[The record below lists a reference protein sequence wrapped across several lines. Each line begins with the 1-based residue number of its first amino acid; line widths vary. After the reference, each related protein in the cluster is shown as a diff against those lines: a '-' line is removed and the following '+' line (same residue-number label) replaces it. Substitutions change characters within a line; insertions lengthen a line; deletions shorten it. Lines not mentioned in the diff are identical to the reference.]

1 MKRILFIFYFVSS
14 ISFSQNIPTDYFR
27 SPLNLDLSLSG
38 NFGELRN
45 NHFHSGLDIRTN
57 YTQGHPVYAT
67 ADGYISRIGVGHFGY
82 GKALYIMHP
91 NGYTTV
97 YGHLQNFAGDIQDY
111 AKKIQYS
118 KESYEIQSY
127 PNASALPVKKGQLIG
142 YSGNTGGSGGPHLH
156 YEIRDGNQRPMN
168 PLLFGIDILDTRKP
182 IIEKLRVYTIDEN
195 THIDHQSKAKDLS
208 LTQQADGSYIAERIE
223 ALGNIGIGV
232 ATFDRA
238 NAVENKNGVYQL
250 LLKVNGETHFE
261 VKYDKFSFAETRYIN
276 QYIDYAHFK
285 TNKYRVQRLF
295 RETNNPLSIF
305 FQARNNGVLQIK
317 ENLSYNVEVN
327 LVDFAGNVTK
337 ILIPVEGKERKTPK
351 SIETPKNETL
361 YIANKTHAITQGDF
375 QILIPNDA
383 LYRDTYMNIRAG
395 NDTLYFHN
403 DQIPVHKNISITY
416 DFGENTPADIDK
428 YFIGR
433 LPRYGQTYYNKTQVK
448 NNKLSISTRDLGRFV
463 IAKDTRAPEITPLNF
478 SDKKWISDNKTLK
491 VRIDDDFSGIASYR
505 ATING
510 KFILMEYEYKDKSLT
525 YYFSDN
531 VISDT
536 ENNFK
541 LVVLDNV
548 GNSATYEATF
558 YRKQH

>member
-1 MKRILFIFYFVSS
+1 MNRLFFVFYFVS
-14 ISFSQNIPTDYFR
+14 FSLFAQNIPTDYFR
-27 SPLNLDLSLSG
+27 SPLDLDLSLSG

-57 YTQGHPVYAT
+57 YTEGHPIYAT
-67 ADGYISRIGVGHFGY
+67 ADGYISRIGIGHYGY
-82 GKALYIMHP
+82 GKALYILHP

-97 YGHLQNFAGDIQDY
+97 YGHMQNFAGEIQEY
-111 AKKIQYS
+111 TKKLQYQR
-118 KESYEIQSY
+118 ESYEIQAY
-127 PNASALPVKKGQLIG
+127 PTASELPVKKGQLIG

-168 PLLFGIDILDTRKP
+168 PLLFGIDIHDTRKP
-182 IIEKLRVYTIDEN
+182 EVDKLRIYKLDEN
-195 THIDHQSKAKDLS
+195 AHIDHQDKAKDLR
-208 LTQQADGSYIAERIE
+208 LTKQADGTYIAEKVE

-295 RETNNPLSIF
+295 RETNNPLSVF
-305 FQARNNGVLQIK
+305 FQARNNGVVNIK
-317 ENLSYNVEVN
+317 ENLSYNLEVE
-327 LVDFAGNVTK
+327 LVDFVGNKTK
-337 ILIPVEGKERKTPK
+337 IQIPVQGKERKTPV
-351 SIETPKNETL
+351 SIDSPENEKL

-383 LYRDTYMNIRAG
+383 LYRDTYMDIRAG

-403 DQIPVHKNISITY
+403 DQVPIHKNISITY
-416 DFGENTPADIDK
+416 DFGDNPPSDINK
-428 YFIGR
+428 FFIGR
-433 LPRYGQTYYNKTQVK
+433 TRGYGKPYHHKTQVK
-448 NNKLSISTRDLGRFV
+448 NNKLSINTRDLGTFILV
-463 IAKDTRAPEITPLNF
+463 KDTKAPEIKPLNF
-478 SDKKWISDNKTLK
+478 SDNKWISENKTLRLK
-491 VRIDDDFSGIASYR
+491 IEDDLSGIASYR

-510 KFILMEYEYKDKSLT
+510 KFILMEYEYKDKTLT
-525 YYFSDN
+525 YHFSDK

-541 LVVLDNV
+541 LIVLDNV
-548 GNSATYEATF
+548 GNSATFEATF
-558 YRKQH
+558 YRKEL